1 MFTLTVAAAAVELSG
16 GCDPDVA
23 KNAPRIYEEL
33 EREERR
39 FRQTLA
45 AGKKVL
51 GEVLQ
56 VWLWDCLIALRLKG
70 HTNIVTRHEPAWTA
84 MTMCCRRPCRTAPG
98 SNIQG
103 RHLQT

>member
-1 MFTLTVAAAAVELSG
+1 MRQPLQGELLGICDVFTPAIAAAAVELSG

-45 AGKKVL
+45 AGKKAL
-51 GEVLQ
+51 DEVLQ
-56 VWLWDCLIALRLKG
+56 V
-70 HTNIVTRHEPAWTA
+70 
-84 MTMCCRRPCRTAPG
+84 
-98 SNIQG
+98 
-103 RHLQT
+103 